1 MDDVRI
7 LLQPHQKP
15 GEADT
20 DGPSACLHLPA
31 LSGISGAGSPVGR
44 RLGPAGR
51 RSEGCAHDPV
61 RPVPGLGVGESGEG
75 AAPGRGAWT
84 PAAVGGTCHPHS
96 GCTWAQLAQG
106 SKKGHLFSQ
115 KEQAQSRSWRA
126 VRAGWGLHA
135 HGWCVL
141 LPMREPRTQHRCLR
155 APHPCDK
162 CASTGPP
169 LCLSSPA
176 SCCGLVCASQ
186 GQALSL
192 VSLGS
197 SYPFAHW
204 GPPVLFSA
212 CLFLSL
218 EVCLSLSHGRLPAP
232 LCQRRRGTHDEYQR
246 RHQPH
251 REAGHL

>member
-1 MDDVRI
+1 MTLCGLCLAWEWVRAG
-7 LLQPHQKP
+7 K
-15 GEADT
+15 G
-20 DGPSACLHLPA
+20 LHLA
-31 LSGISGAGSPVGR
+31 
-44 RLGPAGR
+44 
-51 RSEGCAHDPV
+51 
-61 RPVPGLGVGESGEG
+61 
-75 AAPGRGAWT
+75 RGAWT